1 MAAQIPVLEAADKGG
16 GKGAD
21 KTAASPKGKGRG
33 KLFLI
38 IVIGAAVVLLGAG
51 VGAAVWLTTGAK
63 KPKATTAAAAE
74 AAKEAPPPSGP
85 PLFFGLDPP
94 FVVNFDAEPAVRFLQ
109 VAVQLETRDPA
120 TIELLK
126 TNDPVVRND
135 LLLLFGSQKYAQLST
150 REGKEALRNE
160 ALEAVRKVLATA
172 GGHPERLEA
181 VYFTS
186 FVMQ

>member
-1 MAAQIPVLEAADKGG
+1 MAAQIPVLEAADK
-16 GKGAD
+16 
-21 KTAASPKGKGRG
+21 TAAANGKSRG

-51 VGAAVWLTTGAK
+51 VGTAWWLSTAK
-63 KPKATTAAAAE
+63 HPAAAAGA
-74 AAKEAPPPSGP
+74 AAKSEPPAGP
-85 PLFFGLDPP
+85 PLFLGLDPP
-94 FVVNFDAEPAVRFLQ
+94 FVVNFDAEQTVRFLQ
-109 VAVQLETRDPA
+109 IAVQLETRDPA

-135 LLLLFGSQKYAQLST
+135 LLLLFSNQKYAQLSS
-150 REGKEALRNE
+150 REGKEALRTE
-160 ALEAVRKVLATA
+160 ALESLRKVLAGA

>member
-1 MAAQIPVLEAADKGG
+1 MAAQIPVLEAADK
-16 GKGAD
+16 
-21 KTAASPKGKGRG
+21 TAAANAKGRG

-51 VGAAVWLTTGAK
+51 VGTAWWLSTARH
-63 KPKATTAAAAE
+63 PAAAAGA
-74 AAKEAPPPSGP
+74 AAKSEPPAGP
-85 PLFFGLDPP
+85 PLFLGLDPP
-94 FVVNFDAEPAVRFLQ
+94 FVVNFDAEQTVRFLQ
-109 VAVQLETRDPA
+109 IAVQLETRDPA

-135 LLLLFGSQKYAQLST
+135 LLLLFSNQKYAQLSS
-150 REGKEALRNE
+150 REGKEALRTE
-160 ALEAVRKVLATA
+160 ALESLRKVLAGA

>member
-1 MAAQIPVLEAADKGG
+1 
-16 GKGAD
+16 
-21 KTAASPKGKGRG
+21 
-33 KLFLI
+33 
-38 IVIGAAVVLLGAG
+38 
-51 VGAAVWLTTGAK
+51 
-63 KPKATTAAAAE
+63 
-74 AAKEAPPPSGP
+74 
-85 PLFFGLDPP
+85 
-94 FVVNFDAEPAVRFLQ
+94 VRFLQ
-109 VAVQLETRDPA
+109 IAVQLETRDPA

-135 LLLLFGSQKYAQLST
+135 LLLLFANQKYAQLST
-150 REGKEALRNE
+150 REGKETLRVQ

>member
-1 MAAQIPVLEAADKGG
+1 MAAQIPVLEAADK
-16 GKGAD
+16 
-21 KTAASPKGKGRG
+21 TAAPPQGKQRG
-33 KLFLI
+33 KLLLI
-38 IVIGAAVVLLGAG
+38 IVILTAVVLLGAG
-51 VGAAVWLTTGAK
+51 LGAAWWLTSGKRPAAAPVSE
-63 KPKATTAAAAE
+63 PKA
-74 AAKEAPPPSGP
+74 APPPAGP
-85 PLFFGLDPP
+85 PLFLALDPP
-94 FVVNFDAEPAVRFLQ
+94 FVVNFDAEQAVRFLQ
-109 VAVQLETRDPA
+109 IAVQLETRDPA

-135 LLLLFGSQKYAQLST
+135 LLLLFANQKYTQLSS
-150 REGKEALRNE
+150 REGKEALRSQ

>member
-1 MAAQIPVLEAADKGG
+1 MAAQIPVLEAADK
-16 GKGAD
+16 
-21 KTAASPKGKGRG
+21 TAAANGKGRR

-51 VGAAVWLTTGAK
+51 VGTAWWLSAAK
-63 KPKATTAAAAE
+63 HPAAAA
-74 AAKEAPPPSGP
+74 AAAARSEPPAGP
-85 PLFFGLDPP
+85 PLFLGLDPP
-94 FVVNFDAEPAVRFLQ
+94 FVVNFDAEQTVRFLQ
-109 VAVQLETRDPA
+109 IAVQLETRDPA

-135 LLLLFGSQKYAQLST
+135 LLLLFSNQKYAQLSS
-150 REGKEALRNE
+150 REGKEALRTE
-160 ALEAVRKVLATA
+160 ALESLRKVLAGA

>member
-1 MAAQIPVLEAADKGG
+1 MAAQIPVLEAADK
-16 GKGAD
+16 KAD
-21 KTAASPKGKGRG
+21 PPQARSRG

-38 IVIGAAVVLLGAG
+38 IVGSSAAVLLAAGIGAAWWLSAG
-51 VGAAVWLTTGAK
+51 KHPAA
-63 KPKATTAAAAE
+63 PAAAAE
-74 AAKEAPPPSGP
+74 PAPPPAGP
-85 PLFFGLDPP
+85 PLFLGLDPP
-94 FVVNFDAEPAVRFLQ
+94 FVVNFDSGQAVRFLQ
-109 VAVQLETRDPA
+109 IAVQLETRDPA

-135 LLLLFGSQKYAQLST
+135 LLLLFGNQTYAQLST
-150 REGKEALRNE
+150 REGKEALRNA
-160 ALEAVRKVLATA
+160 ALEDVRKVIQAA

>member
-1 MAAQIPVLEAADKGG
+1 MAAQIPVLEAADKN
-16 GKGAD
+16 
-21 KTAASPKGKGRG
+21 AAPPKGKSRG

-38 IVIGAAVVLLGAG
+38 ILISTAVVLIGGG
-51 VGAAVWLTTGAK
+51 VGAAWWLTSGKHPAAPAASE
-63 KPKATTAAAAE
+63 PKA
-74 AAKEAPPPSGP
+74 APPPAGP
-85 PLFFGLDPP
+85 PLFLALDPP
-94 FVVNFDAEPAVRFLQ
+94 FVVNFDAEQAVRFLQ
-109 VAVQLETRDPA
+109 VAVQVETRDPA
-120 TIELLK
+120 TIEMLK

-135 LLLLFGSQKYAQLST
+135 LLLLFANQKYAQLST
-150 REGKEALRNE
+150 REGKEALRGG

>member
-1 MAAQIPVLEAADKGG
+1 MAAQIPVLEAADK
-16 GKGAD
+16 
-21 KTAASPKGKGRG
+21 TAAPPKGKSRG

-38 IVIGAAVVLLGAG
+38 IVIGAAVVLLGVG
-51 VGAAVWLTTGAK
+51 VGAAWWLTSGKHPAAPAASE
-63 KPKATTAAAAE
+63 PKA
-74 AAKEAPPPSGP
+74 APPPAGP
-85 PLFFGLDPP
+85 PLFLGLDPP
-94 FVVNFDAEPAVRFLQ
+94 FVVNFDAEQAVRFLQ
-109 VAVQLETRDPA
+109 IAVQLETRDPA

-135 LLLLFGSQKYAQLST
+135 LLLLFANQKYAQLST
-150 REGKEALRNE
+150 REGKEALRTQ

>member
-1 MAAQIPVLEAADKGG
+1 MAAQIPVLETAENAAP
-16 GKGAD
+16 
-21 KTAASPKGKGRG
+21 PKAKSRG
-33 KLFLI
+33 QLFLI
-38 IVIGAAVVLLGAG
+38 IMISTAVVLLGAG
-51 VGAAVWLTTGAK
+51 GGAAWWLTASK
-63 KPKATTAAAAE
+63 HPAAPAASEPKA
-74 AAKEAPPPSGP
+74 APPPAGP
-85 PLFFGLDPP
+85 PLFLGLDPP
-94 FVVNFDAEPAVRFLQ
+94 FVVNFDAEQAVRFLQ

-135 LLLLFGSQKYAQLST
+135 LLLLFANQKYAQLST
-150 REGKEALRNE
+150 REGKEALRTQ

>member
-1 MAAQIPVLEAADKGG
+1 MAAQIPVLEAADK
-16 GKGAD
+16 
-21 KTAASPKGKGRG
+21 TAAANAKSRG

-51 VGAAVWLTTGAK
+51 VGSAWWLSSAK
-63 KPKATTAAAAE
+63 HPAAAA
-74 AAKEAPPPSGP
+74 AATAKGEPPAGP
-85 PLFFGLDPP
+85 PLFLGLDPP
-94 FVVNFDAEPAVRFLQ
+94 FVVNFDAEQTVRFLQ
-109 VAVQLETRDPA
+109 IAVQLETRDPA

-135 LLLLFGSQKYAQLST
+135 LLLLFSNQKYAQLSS
-150 REGKEALRNE
+150 REGKEALRTE
-160 ALEAVRKVLATA
+160 ALESLRKVLAVA

>member
-1 MAAQIPVLEAADKGG
+1 MAAQIPVLEAADK
-16 GKGAD
+16 
-21 KTAASPKGKGRG
+21 TATQPKGKSRA

-51 VGAAVWLTTGAK
+51 VGAAWWLTSGKHPAAAPVSE
-63 KPKATTAAAAE
+63 PKA
-74 AAKEAPPPSGP
+74 APSPSGP
-85 PLFFGLDPP
+85 PLFVGLDPP
-94 FVVNFDAEPAVRFLQ
+94 FVVNFDAEQAVRFLQ

-126 TNDPVVRND
+126 TNDPIVRND
-135 LLLLFGSQKYAQLST
+135 LLLLFANQKYAQLST
-150 REGKEALRNE
+150 REGKEALRGQ
-160 ALEAVRKVLATA
+160 ALEAVRKVLAAA